1 MGLKKIFQDHAN
13 SCLQYN
19 REIGIETVVGHPD
32 IFTSDLI
39 LDIKTTTD
47 FNKLADHGFF
57 QILCYATLART
68 NGYDVSRIG
77 LVLPLQMSLLIV
89 DVSDWDSSGLLA
101 LMLNP
106 TSMPTPRPEIYDPLV
121 TVGTHLGKSKSFLKT
136 IETYIQRFPEGGVTP
151 CQMFLRNPR
160 GGKCNMTVSEQKLM
174 AALIKKSGLKFFV
187 HSPYIINLS
196 NPYTKRDPTSDQW
209 VLDQLR
215 DDLIKCRAIGGLGVV
230 VHVGKATTMKR
241 DDALKVMESSIRR
254 VLDSATEDCPLLLET
269 GAGCG
274 TELLCESY
282 SAFESF
288 FRHFEGDKRFGICLD
303 TCHCFSAGRDPYNFL
318 VKWLERNPSSL
329 KLIHFNDSAKPKG
342 SKVDRHAGIGAG
354 FIGYEKMI
362 DIAILANKHGIPMV
376 IE

>member
-1 MGLKKIFQDHAN
+1 M
-13 SCLQYN
+13 
-19 REIGIETVVGHPD
+19 
-32 IFTSDLI
+32 
-39 LDIKTTTD
+39 
-47 FNKLADHGFF
+47 
-57 QILCYATLART
+57 
-68 NGYDVSRIG
+68 
-77 LVLPLQMSLLIV
+77 
-89 DVSDWDSSGLLA
+89 
-101 LMLNP
+101 
-106 TSMPTPRPEIYDPLV
+106 
-121 TVGTHLGKSKSFLKT
+121 
-136 IETYIQRFPEGGVTP
+136 
-151 CQMFLRNPR
+151 
-160 GGKCNMTVSEQKLM
+160 
-174 AALIKKSGLKFFV
+174 
-187 HSPYIINLS
+187 
-196 NPYTKRDPTSDQW
+196 
-209 VLDQLR
+209 R

-282 SAFESF
+282 SAFENF
-288 FRHFEGDKRFGICLD
+288 FRHFEGDKRFDICLD

-318 VKWLERNPSSL
+318 VKWLDRNRSSL